1 MNKGVISGW
10 RIISLFCVFTLVTSA
25 IGWRLVSF
33 QVVGSERLQSQGRDF
48 RVQEQTLLPRRGL
61 IRDRGG
67 LVLATNIPSTDIYV
81 TPKVLANRDRVR
93 LAQELSAILTIPLDT
108 VYARVNNTNVE
119 WSLVAR
125 QLDDATVAAI
135 KAQFPPKDHPEIIY
149 QEVPK
154 RTYPNGPFLS
164 PLLGF
169 TNASGAGVYGVEG
182 RYNDLVGGEPG
193 TLVAETDVARQPLA
207 FGQQQY
213 RAPVEGADLTLT
225 IDAAIQRMAEDE
237 LARTI
242 SEQGAVG
249 GTILIMDPNTG
260 AILASASA
268 PSYDPNAFNRA
279 DPQSYLN
286 PAVSATYEPGST
298 FKIFT
303 MASGLQTG
311 GITPQT
317 TLVDP
322 GYFKVDPDT
331 LYNLDHTA
339 WGPET
344 MEQVLERSSN
354 VGASYIAKR
363 TGKEN
368 FYGMLRQFGMGQKTG
383 VDLDG
388 EEIGI
393 VRWPDNPTTIWHP
406 IDLYTNS
413 FGQGLTVTPLQMVT
427 AASAI
432 ANGGTL
438 YTPYVVGR
446 VERHGDLVQDRQ
458 PQPVR
463 QVIRPEV
470 AATVRQMMTEA
481 EHNAL
486 ASKVNLLGYAIAAK
500 TGTAQ
505 IPDPKT
511 GTYDPNKTIAS
522 IISFFPAEKP
532 LFTVL
537 IKIDQPQ
544 KNALGG
550 DVAAPALGRLAGQL
564 LRYAGV
570 PPTPPTPP
578 RKP

>member
-10 RIISLFCVFTLVTSA
+10 RIVSLFCVFTLVTSA

-48 RVQEQTLLPRRGL
+48 RIQEQTLLPRRGL

-81 TPKVLANRDRVR
+81 TPKKLTDRDRVG

-125 QLDDATVAAI
+125 QLDDATVTAI
-135 KAQFPPKDHPEIIY
+135 KARFPPKDHPEIIY

-213 RAPVEGADLTLT
+213 RAPVEGADLSLT

-237 LARTI
+237 LARTV
-242 SEQGAVG
+242 SEQGAIG
-249 GTILIMDPNTG
+249 GTILVMDPNTG

-268 PSYDPNAFNRA
+268 PSYDPNTYNRA

-317 TLVDP
+317 TLIDN
-322 GYFKVDPDT
+322 GFAKVETDT
-331 LYNLDHTA
+331 IYNLDHTA

-354 VGASYIAKR
+354 VGASYIARR

-446 VERHGDLVQDRQ
+446 VERHGDLVKDRQ

-486 ASKVNLLGYAIAAK
+486 ASKMNLPGYDIAAK

-537 IKIDQPQ
+537 VKIDQPK
-544 KNALGG
+544 KNSLGG

-570 PPTPPTPP
+570 PPAPP

>member
-10 RIISLFCVFTLVTSA
+10 RIVSLFCVFTLVTSA

-33 QVVGSERLQSQGRDF
+33 QVIGSERLQSQGRDF

-67 LVLATNIPSTDIYV
+67 LVLATNAPSTDIYV
-81 TPKVLANRDRVR
+81 TPKQLTDRARVG
-93 LAQELSAILTIPLDT
+93 LAQELSAILAIPLDT
-108 VYARVNNTNVE
+108 VYARVNNTKVDL
-119 WSLVAR
+119 SLVTR

-135 KAQFPPKDHPEIIY
+135 KARFPPKEHPEIVY

-154 RTYPNGPFLS
+154 RAYPNGPFLS

-169 TNASGAGVYGVEG
+169 TNADGAGVYGVEG

-193 TLVAETDVARQPLA
+193 TLVAETNIAGQPLA
-207 FGQQQY
+207 LGEQQY

-249 GTILIMDPNTG
+249 GTILVMDPNTG

-317 TLVDP
+317 TLVDN
-322 GYFKVDPDT
+322 GFAKVETDT
-331 LYNLDHTA
+331 IYNLDHTA

-413 FGQGLTVTPLQMVT
+413 FGQGLTVTPLQVVT

-470 AATVRQMMTEA
+470 AASVRQMMTDA

-486 ASKVNLLGYAIAAK
+486 ASKVNLPGYDIAAK

-570 PPTPPTPP
+570 PPTPP

>member
-10 RIISLFCVFTLVTSA
+10 RIVSLFCVFALVTSA

-48 RVQEQTLLPRRGL
+48 RITEQTLSPRRGL

-81 TPKVLANRDRVR
+81 TPKKLTERDRVR
-93 LAQELSAILTIPLDT
+93 VAQELSGMLNIPLDT
-108 VYARVNNTNVE
+108 LYERIDAKNVE

-125 QLDDATVAAI
+125 QVDDGTVGAI
-135 KAQFPPKDHPEIIY
+135 KARELPGLVY

-154 RTYPNGPFLS
+154 RAYPNGPFLS

-169 TNASGAGVYGVEG
+169 TNADGSGLYGLEG
-182 RYNDLVGGEPG
+182 RYNALVGGEPG
-193 TLVAETDVARQPLA
+193 VLVAETDAARQPLA

-213 RAPVEGADLTLT
+213 RPPVEGADLVLT

-237 LARTI
+237 LARSIT
-242 SEQGAVG
+242 EQSAVG

-260 AILASASA
+260 AILASASS

-279 DPQSYLN
+279 DPQAYLN
-286 PAVSATYEPGST
+286 PAVGATYEPGST
-298 FKIFT
+298 FKVIT
-303 MASGLQTG
+303 MAAGLQTG
-311 GITPQT
+311 GITPQS
-317 TLVDP
+317 TLVDN
-322 GYFKVDPDT
+322 GFVKVETDT
-331 LYNLDHTA
+331 LFNLDHRA

-344 MEQVLERSSN
+344 MTQVLERSSN
-354 VGASYIAKR
+354 VGASYIARR
-363 TGKEN
+363 TGKDN
-368 FYGMLRQFGMGQKTG
+368 FYAMLRQFGMGQKTG

-393 VRWPDNPTTIWHP
+393 VRWPDNPTTIWNP

-427 AASAI
+427 AVSAI

-438 YTPYVVGR
+438 YTPYVVDR
-446 VERHGDLVQDRQ
+446 IERHGDLVQDHR

-463 QVIRPEV
+463 QVIRPDV
-470 AATVRQMMTEA
+470 AATVRQMMTDA
-481 EHNAL
+481 AHNAL
-486 ASKVNLLGYAIAAK
+486 AEKINLPGYAIAAK

-511 GTYDPNKTIAS
+511 GRYVEDKTIAS
-522 IISFFPAEKP
+522 IISFFPSDKP

-537 IKIDQPQ
+537 IKIDQPK
-544 KNALGG
+544 KNSLGG
-550 DVAAPALGRLAGQL
+550 DVAAPVLGRLAGEL

-570 PPTPPTPP
+570 PPTTQ

>member
-10 RIISLFCVFTLVTSA
+10 RIVSLFCVFTLVTSA

-48 RVQEQTLLPRRGL
+48 RIQEQTLLPRRGL

-81 TPKVLANRDRVR
+81 TPKKLTDRDRVG

-125 QLDDATVAAI
+125 QLDDATVTAI
-135 KAQFPPKDHPEIIY
+135 KARFPPKDHPEIIY

-213 RAPVEGADLTLT
+213 RAPVEGADLSLT

-237 LARTI
+237 LARTV

-249 GTILIMDPNTG
+249 GTILVMDPNTG

-317 TLVDP
+317 TLIDN
-322 GYFKVDPDT
+322 GFAKVETDT
-331 LYNLDHTA
+331 IYNLDHTA

-354 VGASYIAKR
+354 VGASYIARR

-446 VERHGDLVQDRQ
+446 VERHGDLVKDRQ

-486 ASKVNLLGYAIAAK
+486 ASKMNLPGYDIAAK

-537 IKIDQPQ
+537 IKIDQPK
-544 KNALGG
+544 KNSLGG

-570 PPTPPTPP
+570 PPAPP

>member
-1 MNKGVISGW
+1 MNNGVISGW
-10 RIISLFCVFTLVTSA
+10 RIVSLFCVFTLVTSV

-67 LVLATNIPSTDIYV
+67 LVLATNIPATDIYV
-81 TPKVLANRDRVR
+81 TPKKLTERDRVGI
-93 LAQELSAILTIPLDT
+93 AQELSAILTIPLDT

-125 QLDDATVAAI
+125 QLDDATIAAI
-135 KAQFPPKDHPEIIY
+135 KARFPPKDHPEIIY

-154 RTYPNGPFLS
+154 RAYPNGPFLS

-169 TNASGAGVYGVEG
+169 TNASGVGVYGLEG
-182 RYNDLVGGEPG
+182 HYNDLIGGEPG
-193 TLVAETDVARQPLA
+193 ILVAETDVARQPLA
-207 FGQQQY
+207 FGEQQY
-213 RAPVEGADLTLT
+213 RAPVEGADLSLT

-237 LARTI
+237 LTRTI
-242 SEQGAVG
+242 IEQGAVG

-268 PSYDPNAFNRA
+268 PSYDPNTFNRA

-303 MASGLQTG
+303 MAAGLQTG

-317 TLVDP
+317 TLVDN

-331 LYNLDHTA
+331 IYNLDRKA

-368 FYGMLRQFGMGQKTG
+368 FYSIVRQFGMGQKTG

-393 VRWPDNPTTIWHP
+393 VRWPDNPTTIWHG

-438 YTPYVVGR
+438 YTPYVVSR
-446 VERHGDLVQDRQ
+446 VERYGDLLQDHQ

-470 AATVRQMMTEA
+470 AAAVRQMMTEA
-481 EHNAL
+481 THNAL
-486 ASKVNLLGYAIAAK
+486 ASKINLPGYTIAAK

-511 GTYDPNKTIAS
+511 GTYDENKTIAS

-532 LFTVL
+532 LYTVL
-537 IKIDQPQ
+537 IKIDQPK
-544 KNALGG
+544 KNSLGG

-564 LRYAGV
+564 LRYSGI
-570 PPTPPTPP
+570 PPTTS
-578 RKP
+578 KP

>member
-1 MNKGVISGW
+1 MNKGMISGW
-10 RIISLFCVFTLVTSA
+10 RIVSLFCVFTLVTSA

-81 TPKVLANRDRVR
+81 TPKKLADRDRVV

-108 VYARVNNTNVE
+108 VYARVNNTDVE

-125 QLDDATVAAI
+125 QIDDVTIAAI
-135 KAQFPPKDHPEIIY
+135 KARAPPKDHPEIIY

-169 TNASGAGVYGVEG
+169 TNASGSGVYGVEG

-213 RAPVEGADLTLT
+213 RAPIEGADLSLT

-249 GTILIMDPNTG
+249 GTILVMAPNSG

-311 GITPQT
+311 GITSQT
-317 TLVDP
+317 TLVDN
-322 GYFKVDPDT
+322 GYFKIDPDT
-331 LYNLDHTA
+331 LYNLDHKA

-393 VRWPDNPTTIWHP
+393 VRWPDNPTTIWNP

-458 PQPVR
+458 PQSVR

-470 AATVRQMMTEA
+470 AATVRQMMTDA

-486 ASKVNLLGYAIAAK
+486 ASKVNLPGYDIAAK

-511 GTYDPNKTIAS
+511 GTYDENKTIAS

-537 IKIDQPQ
+537 IKIDQPK
-544 KNALGG
+544 KNSLGG

-564 LRYAGV
+564 LRYAGI
-570 PPTPPTPP
+570 PPAPP

>member
-1 MNKGVISGW
+1 MTKGVISAW
-10 RIISLFCVFTLVTSA
+10 RILSLFTVFTLVTSA

-33 QVVGSERLQSQGRDF
+33 QIVGSERLQSQGRDF
-48 RVQEQTLLPRRGL
+48 RIAEQTLLPRRGL

-67 LVLATNIPSTDIYV
+67 LVLATNIPATDIYV
-81 TPKVLANRDRVR
+81 TPKALPERDRVR
-93 LAQELSAILTIPLDT
+93 LAQDLSAILNMPLDT
-108 VYARVNNTNVE
+108 VYARVNNTAVE

-125 QLDDATVAAI
+125 QLDDPMIAAI
-135 KAQFPPKDHPEIIY
+135 KVKFPPKAHPEIIY

-169 TNASGAGVYGVEG
+169 TNADGTGIYGLEG
-182 RYNDLVGGEPG
+182 RYNALVGGEPG
-193 TLVAETDVARQPLA
+193 ILVAETDAARQPLA

-213 RAPVEGADLTLT
+213 RPPVEGADLVLT

-242 SEQGAVG
+242 AEQGAAG

-260 AILASASA
+260 AILASASN
-268 PSYDPNAFNRA
+268 PTYDPNAFNRA
-279 DPQSYLN
+279 DPQAYLN
-286 PAVSATYEPGST
+286 PAVGATYEPGST
-298 FKIFT
+298 FKVIT
-303 MASGLQTG
+303 MAAGLQTG
-311 GITPQT
+311 GITPQSS
-317 TLVDP
+317 LMDNGFV
-322 GYFKVDPDT
+322 KVETDT
-331 LYNLDHTA
+331 IYNLDRKA

-354 VGASYIAKR
+354 VGASYIARR
-363 TGKEN
+363 TGRDN
-368 FYGMLRQFGMGQKTG
+368 FYTMLRQFGMGQKTG

-393 VRWPDNPTTIWHP
+393 VRWPDNPTTIWNP

-427 AASAI
+427 AVSAI

-438 YTPYVVGR
+438 YTPFVVDR
-446 VERHGDLVQDRQ
+446 IERHGDLVQDHR

-463 QVIRPEV
+463 QVIRPDV
-470 AATVRQMMTEA
+470 AATVRRMMTDA
-481 EHNAL
+481 AHNAL
-486 ASKVNLLGYAIAAK
+486 AEKIALPGYEIAAK

-511 GTYDPNKTIAS
+511 GKYVEDKTIAS
-522 IISFFPAEKP
+522 IISFFPTDKP

-537 IKIDQPQ
+537 IKIDQPK
-544 KNALGG
+544 KNSLGG

-570 PPTPPTPP
+570 PPTL

>member
-1 MNKGVISGW
+1 MTKGVISGW
-10 RIISLFCVFTLVTSA
+10 RIMSLFCVFALITSA

-81 TPKVLANRDRVR
+81 TPKKLTDRDRVR

-108 VYARVNNTNVE
+108 IYARVNNTDVE

-125 QLDDATVAAI
+125 QLDDPTVAAI
-135 KAQFPPKDHPEIIY
+135 KARFLPKEHPEIVY

-169 TNASGAGVYGVEG
+169 TNAGGMGVYGVEG

-193 TLVAETDVARQPLA
+193 ILVAETDVARQPLA

-213 RAPVEGADLTLT
+213 RAPVEGADLSLT

-237 LARTI
+237 LTRTI
-242 SEQGAVG
+242 SEQGALG
-249 GTILIMDPNTG
+249 GTILVMDPNTG

-303 MASGLQTG
+303 MAAGLQTG

-317 TLVDP
+317 TLVDN
-322 GYFKVDPDT
+322 GFIKVDPDT
-331 LYNLDHTA
+331 LYNLDHKA

-368 FYGMLRQFGMGQKTG
+368 FYSMLRQFGMGQKTG

-393 VRWPDNPTTIWHP
+393 VRWPDNPTTIWNP

-446 VERHGDLVQDRQ
+446 IERHGDLVQDHR
-458 PQPVR
+458 PQPAR
-463 QVIRPEV
+463 QVISPEV

-481 EHNAL
+481 THKAL
-486 ASKVNLLGYAIAAK
+486 ADKVNLPGYDIAAK

-511 GTYDPNKTIAS
+511 GRYVEDKTIAS
-522 IISFFPAEKP
+522 IISFFPANKP

-537 IKIDQPQ
+537 VKIDQPK
-544 KNALGG
+544 KNSLGG
-550 DVAAPALGRLAGQL
+550 DVAAPALGRLAGEL

-570 PPTPPTPP
+570 PPAPTT

>member
-10 RIISLFCVFTLVTSA
+10 RIVSLFCVFTLVTSA

-48 RVQEQTLLPRRGL
+48 RIQEQTLLPRRGL

-81 TPKVLANRDRVR
+81 TPKKLTDRDRVG

-125 QLDDATVAAI
+125 QLDDATVTAI
-135 KAQFPPKDHPEIIY
+135 KARFPPKDHPEIIY

-213 RAPVEGADLTLT
+213 RAPVEGADLSLT

-237 LARTI
+237 LARTV

-249 GTILIMDPNTG
+249 GTILVMDPNTG

-268 PSYDPNAFNRA
+268 PSYDPNTYNRA

-317 TLVDP
+317 TLIDN
-322 GYFKVDPDT
+322 GFAKVETDT
-331 LYNLDHTA
+331 IYNLDHTA
-339 WGPET
+339 WGLET

-354 VGASYIAKR
+354 VGASYIARR

-486 ASKVNLLGYAIAAK
+486 ASKVNLPGYDIAAK

-537 IKIDQPQ
+537 IKIDQPK
-544 KNALGG
+544 KNSLGG

-570 PPTPPTPP
+570 PPAPP

>member
-1 MNKGVISGW
+1 MNKRVISSW
-10 RIISLFCVFTLVTSA
+10 RIVSLFCVFTLVTSA

-33 QVVGSERLQSQGRDF
+33 QIVGSARLQTEGRDF

-61 IRDRGG
+61 IFDRGG

-81 TPKVLANRDRVR
+81 TPKKLTERDRVK
-93 LAQELSAILTIPLDT
+93 LAQELSAILSMPLDT

-125 QLDDATVAAI
+125 QLDDATIAAI
-135 KAQFPPKDHPEIIY
+135 KARFPPKEHPEIIY

-154 RTYPNGPFLS
+154 RAYPNGSFLS

-169 TNASGAGVYGVEG
+169 TNAGGTGVYGLEG
-182 RYNDLVGGEPG
+182 HYNALVGGEPG
-193 TLVAETDVARQPLA
+193 ILVAETDVARQPLA
-207 FGQQQY
+207 FGEQQY

-242 SEQGAVG
+242 TEQGATG

-260 AILASASA
+260 AILACASA
-268 PSYDPNAFNRA
+268 PSYDPNSFSQA
-279 DPQSYLN
+279 DPRRYLN
-286 PAVSATYEPGST
+286 PAIGATYEPGST

-303 MASGLQTG
+303 MAAGLQTG
-311 GITPQT
+311 SITPQT
-317 TLVDP
+317 TLMDN
-322 GYFKVDPDT
+322 GYFKVAPDT
-331 LYNLDHTA
+331 IYNFNHTA

-344 MEQVLERSSN
+344 MEQVFERSSN

-363 TGKEN
+363 TGKDN
-368 FYGMLRQFGMGQKTG
+368 FYSMLRQFGMGQKTG

-393 VRWPDNPTTIWHP
+393 VRWPDNPTTIWHT

-432 ANGGTL
+432 ANGGIL
-438 YTPYVVGR
+438 YTPYVVSR
-446 VERHGDLVQDRQ
+446 VERHGTLLQDHQ
-458 PQPVR
+458 PQAVR
-463 QVIRPEV
+463 RVIRPEV
-470 AATVRQMMTEA
+470 AAQVRQMMSQA

-486 ASKVNLLGYAIAAK
+486 AGKVNLPGYTIAAK

-522 IISFFPAEKP
+522 IISFFPADKP

-537 IKIDQPQ
+537 IKIDQPK

-570 PPTPPTPP
+570 PPAPSSAP
-578 RKP
+578 

>member
-1 MNKGVISGW
+1 MTKGVISTW
-10 RIISLFCVFTLVTSA
+10 RIISLFTVFSLVTSA

-48 RVQEQTLLPRRGL
+48 RVAEQTLLPRRGL

-67 LVLATNIPSTDIYV
+67 LVLATNIPATDIYV
-81 TPKVLANRDRVR
+81 TPKALPERDRVR
-93 LAQELSAILTIPLDT
+93 LAQDLAAILTMPLDA
-108 VYARVNNTNVE
+108 VYARVNNTAVE

-125 QLDDATVAAI
+125 QLDDSTVAAI
-135 KAQFPPKDHPEIIY
+135 KAKLPPKDHPEIIY

-154 RTYPNGPFLS
+154 RTYPNGSFLS

-169 TNASGAGVYGVEG
+169 TNADGTGVYGLEG
-182 RYNDLVGGEPG
+182 RYNALVGGEPG
-193 TLVAETDVARQPLA
+193 ILVAETDAARQPLA

-213 RAPVEGADLTLT
+213 RPAVEGADLTLT

-242 SEQGAVG
+242 VEQSAVG
-249 GTILIMDPNTG
+249 GTILIMDPNSG
-260 AILASASA
+260 AILASASS
-268 PSYDPNAFNRA
+268 PTYDPNAFNRA
-279 DPQSYLN
+279 DPQAYLN
-286 PAVSATYEPGST
+286 PAVGTTYEPGST
-298 FKIFT
+298 FKVIT
-303 MASGLQTG
+303 MAAGLQTG
-311 GITPQT
+311 GITPQSS
-317 TLVDP
+317 LVDN
-322 GYFKVDPDT
+322 GFVKVETDT
-331 LYNLDHTA
+331 IYNLDRKA

-354 VGASYIAKR
+354 VGASYIARR
-363 TGKEN
+363 TGKDS
-368 FYGMLRQFGMGQKTG
+368 FYSMLRQFGMGQKTG

-393 VRWPDNPTTIWHP
+393 VRWPDNPTTIWNP

-427 AASAI
+427 AVSAI

-438 YTPYVVGR
+438 YTPFVVGR
-446 VERHGDLVQDRQ
+446 IERHGDLVQDHR
-458 PQPVR
+458 PQAVR
-463 QVIRPEV
+463 KVIRPEV
-470 AATVRQMMTEA
+470 AATVRQMMTDSA
-481 EHNAL
+481 RNAL
-486 ASKVNLLGYAIAAK
+486 AEKIALPGYEIAAK

-511 GTYDPNKTIAS
+511 GKYVEDKTIAS
-522 IISFFPAEKP
+522 IISFFPTDKP

-537 IKIDQPQ
+537 IKIDQPK
-544 KNALGG
+544 KNSLGG

-564 LRYAGV
+564 MRYAGV
-570 PPTPPTPP
+570 PPTQ

>member
-33 QVVGSERLQSQGRDF
+33 QVIGSERLQSQGRDF

-67 LVLATNIPSTDIYV
+67 LVLATNAPSTDIYL
-81 TPKVLANRDRVR
+81 TPKTLTDRERVG
-93 LAQELSAILTIPLDT
+93 LAQELSAILTLPLDT
-108 VYARVNNTNVE
+108 VYTRVNNTKVDL
-119 WSLVAR
+119 SLVTR

-135 KAQFPPKDHPEIIY
+135 KARFPPKDHPEIVY

-154 RTYPNGPFLS
+154 RAYPNGPFLS

-169 TNASGAGVYGVEG
+169 TNADGAGVYGVEG
-182 RYNDLVGGEPG
+182 RYNDLIGGEPG
-193 TLVAETDVARQPLA
+193 TLVAETNIAGQPLA
-207 FGQQQY
+207 LGERQY

-317 TLVDP
+317 TLVDN

-393 VRWPDNPTTIWHP
+393 VRWPDNPTTIWNP

-446 VERHGDLVQDRQ
+446 VERHGDLIQDRQ

-470 AATVRQMMTEA
+470 AASVRQMMTEA

-486 ASKVNLLGYAIAAK
+486 ASKVNLPGYAIAAK

-570 PPTPPTPP
+570 PPAPP

>member
-1 MNKGVISGW
+1 MKNGVISGW
-10 RIISLFCVFTLVTSA
+10 RIISLFCVFSLVTSA

-48 RVQEQTLLPRRGL
+48 RVTEQTLLPRRGL

-81 TPKVLANRDRVR
+81 TPKKLTERDRVR
-93 LAQELSAILTIPLDT
+93 VAQELSAILHIPLDSI
-108 VYARVNNTNVE
+108 YGRIDAKNVE

-125 QLDDATVAAI
+125 QIDDGTVGAI
-135 KAQFPPKDHPEIIY
+135 KGRDLPGLVY

-154 RTYPNGPFLS
+154 RAYPNGPFLS

-169 TNASGAGVYGVEG
+169 TNADGTGVYGLEG
-182 RYNDLVGGEPG
+182 RYNALVGGEPG
-193 TLVAETDVARQPLA
+193 VLVAETDAARQPLA

-213 RAPVEGADLTLT
+213 RPPVEGADLVLT
-225 IDAAIQRMAEDE
+225 IDAAIQQMAEDE
-237 LARTI
+237 LARSI
-242 SEQGAVG
+242 AEQGAAG
-249 GTILIMDPNTG
+249 GTILVMDPSTG
-260 AILASASA
+260 AILASASN
-268 PSYDPNAFNRA
+268 PGYDPNAFDRA
-279 DPQSYLN
+279 DPQAYLN
-286 PAVSATYEPGST
+286 PAVGATYEPGST
-298 FKIFT
+298 FKVIT
-303 MASGLQTG
+303 MAAGLQSG
-311 GITPQT
+311 GISPQS
-317 TLVDP
+317 TLVDN
-322 GYFKVDPDT
+322 GFVKVDTDT
-331 LYNLDHTA
+331 IFNLDHRA

-354 VGASYIAKR
+354 VGASYIARR
-363 TGKEN
+363 TGKGN
-368 FYGMLRQFGMGQKTG
+368 FYTMLRQFGMGQKTG

-393 VRWPDNPTTIWHP
+393 VRWPDNPTSIWNP

-427 AASAI
+427 AVSAI

-438 YTPYVVGR
+438 YTPYVVDR
-446 VERHGDLVQDRQ
+446 VERHGDLVQDHR

-463 QVIRPEV
+463 QVIRPDV
-470 AATVRQMMTEA
+470 AAAVRQMMTDA
-481 EHNAL
+481 AHNAL
-486 ASKVNLLGYAIAAK
+486 AGKIDLPGYAIAAK

-511 GTYDPNKTIAS
+511 GKYVEDKTIAS
-522 IISFFPAEKP
+522 IVSFFPSDKP

-537 IKIDQPQ
+537 VKIDQPK
-544 KNALGG
+544 KNSLGG
-550 DVAAPALGRLAGQL
+550 DVAAPVLGRLAGEL

-570 PPTPPTPP
+570 PPTPP

>member
-10 RIISLFCVFTLVTSA
+10 RILSLFCVFALVTSA

-33 QVVGSERLQSQGRDF
+33 QVIGSKQLQSQGRDF

-81 TPKVLANRDRVR
+81 TPRILTQRERVG

-108 VYARVNNTNVE
+108 IYARVNNIDVE

-125 QLDDATVAAI
+125 QLDDATIAAI
-135 KAQFPPKDHPEIIY
+135 QTRLPPKDHPEIIY

-154 RTYPNGPFLS
+154 RAYPNGPFLS

-169 TNASGAGVYGVEG
+169 TNAGGTGVYGLEG
-182 RYNDLVGGEPG
+182 HYNDLIGGEPG
-193 TLVAETDVARQPLA
+193 ILVAETDVARQPLA

-242 SEQGAVG
+242 TEQGAVG

-260 AILASASA
+260 AILASASS
-268 PSYDPNAFNRA
+268 PSYDPNTFNRA

-303 MASGLQTG
+303 MAAGLQTG

-317 TLVDP
+317 TLVDN

-331 LYNLDHTA
+331 LYNLDHKA

-368 FYGMLRQFGMGQKTG
+368 FYAMLRQFGMGQKTG
-383 VDLDG
+383 VDLDD

-393 VRWPDNPTTIWHP
+393 VRWPDNPTTIWHAV
-406 IDLYTNS
+406 DLYTNS

-438 YTPYVVGR
+438 YTPYVVSR
-446 VERHGDLVQDRQ
+446 VERHGDLLQNHQ

-463 QVIRPEV
+463 QVISPEV
-470 AATVRQMMTEA
+470 AATVRQMMAQAT
-481 EHNAL
+481 HNAL
-486 ASKVNLLGYAIAAK
+486 AAKINLPGYTIAAK

-511 GTYDPNKTIAS
+511 GTYDANKTIAS

-570 PPTPPTPP
+570 PPTPSTP
-578 RKP
+578 